1 MALGNLQVGSYKN
14 ETASGNISPRQGALL
29 GFYVNSTSAGTV
41 AFYDSATTTTTIP
54 ITGTI
59 TPAIGWHTLPV
70 SFVNGCYAVVGGT
83 LNVTFVFA

>member
-1 MALGNLQVGSYKN
+1 MLGNLQIGSYKN
-14 ETASGNISPRQGALL
+14 ATASGNISPRQGALL

-59 TPAIGWHTLPV
+59 TPAIGWHTLPTA
-70 SFVNGCYAVVGGT
+70 FVNGLYAVVGGT